1 MNWRATE
8 FGEDRVGIMAICK
21 ECYEDYSDKRKALG
35 YDTCLECGDIAASKQ
50 ALRKARCVAPA
61 FNKGAYMYVS
71 SKAMA
76 KEVGRWTFLM
86 LGTN

>member
-35 YDTCLECGDIAASKQ
+35 YDTCLECGAIAASKQ
-50 ALRKARCVAPA
+50 SLRKARCVAPA

-76 KEVGRWTFLM
+76 KEVGR
-86 LGTN
+86 

>member
-50 ALRKARCVAPA
+50 ALRKAMCVAPA

-76 KEVGRWTFLM
+76 KEVGR
-86 LGTN
+86 